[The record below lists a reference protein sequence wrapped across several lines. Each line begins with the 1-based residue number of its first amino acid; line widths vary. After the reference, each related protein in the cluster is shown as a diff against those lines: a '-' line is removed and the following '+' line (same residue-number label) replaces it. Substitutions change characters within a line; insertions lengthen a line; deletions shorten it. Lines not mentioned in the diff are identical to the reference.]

1 MQINGDGRLSSY
13 KDEEE
18 SRLFDDDSITLAIAK
33 LAELNIPAQ
42 KILLNMVDY
51 QKNFFEEVTVM
62 DLLISLDDMRIYGDN
77 ITTLFNSLAKK
88 QIKYFIMLIL
98 AGDKNLLEHD
108 LMDYIYLQNYKSRT
122 KRYKFDFEIIEVQLN
137 DEGYE
142 FYPDMSVRGE

>member
-122 KRYKFDFEIIEVQLN
+122 KRYKFDFEITC
-137 DEGYE
+137 
-142 FYPDMSVRGE
+142 